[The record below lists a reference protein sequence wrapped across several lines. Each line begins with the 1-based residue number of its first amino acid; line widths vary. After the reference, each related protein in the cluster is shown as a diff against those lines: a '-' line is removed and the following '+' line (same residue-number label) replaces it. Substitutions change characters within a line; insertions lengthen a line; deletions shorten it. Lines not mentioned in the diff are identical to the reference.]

1 MKTIEDVKALPGY
14 ATLKN
19 FVLHAKINTA
29 IYVDTNCLSDKD
41 IPMLLLVTEDV
52 EAAFDKL
59 YKAIPE
65 LLTVGSDAYLGLI
78 PIFYQPCTDYE
89 GFALI
94 EEVTCNA

>member
-14 ATLKN
+14 TTLKN

-29 IYVDTNCLSDKD
+29 IYVDTNYFSDED
-41 IPMLLLVTEDV
+41 IPLLLLITEDV
-52 EAAFDKL
+52 DAAFDKL

-65 LLTVGSDAYLGLI
+65 LLTVGSESYLGLI
-78 PIFYQPCTDYE
+78 PIFYRPCTDYD
-89 GFALI
+89 GFTLI

>member
-14 ATLKN
+14 STLKD
-19 FVLHAKINTA
+19 FLVSAKIKTTV
-29 IYVDTNCLSDKD
+29 YVDTNYFSDED

-52 EAAFDKL
+52 EDAFDKL

-65 LLTVGSDAYLGLI
+65 LLTEGSESYLGLI

-89 GFALI
+89 GFTLV